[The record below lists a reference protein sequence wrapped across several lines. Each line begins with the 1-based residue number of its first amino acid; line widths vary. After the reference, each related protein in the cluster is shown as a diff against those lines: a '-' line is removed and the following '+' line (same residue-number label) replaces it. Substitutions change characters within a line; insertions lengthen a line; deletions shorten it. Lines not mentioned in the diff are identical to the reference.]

1 MKDQL
6 KSLAGAAVA
15 RLFPQC
21 RFDQALFLLG
31 HMRCGSTALSAI
43 LCSRPDVSGYG
54 EAHIA
59 YTGRAA
65 LGILALNQHR
75 RGAWDGSATTLFD
88 KILHSRYDEEAC
100 TVFFASRAVFM
111 ARAPVPAI
119 RSIRHLFAQLDTGE
133 YATDAL
139 AADYYEERVRA
150 LLQLWPRFDASRRV
164 GCTYEA
170 LTADPEAVLAR
181 ISGRLNLVP
190 ALRNE
195 YALKAA
201 ATGRG
206 AGDPLSASRHSRIV
220 AGKGEREAGAP
231 LEISAS
237 RIEDLERLYRQFAD
251 LT

>member
-1 MKDQL
+1 MKERF
-6 KSLAGAAVA
+6 KSLAGAVVA
-15 RLFPQC
+15 RALPQC

-59 YTGRAA
+59 YTGRGA
-65 LGILALNQHR
+65 LGILAMNQRR
-75 RGAWDGSATTLFD
+75 RGAWDRSATSLFD

-100 TVFFASRAVFM
+100 SEFFTSRAIFM

-119 RSIRHLFAQLDTGE
+119 RSIRHLFARLGTGE
-133 YATDAL
+133 YATDVL
-139 AADYYEERVRA
+139 AADYYEERVSA
-150 LLQLWPRFDASRRV
+150 LLALWPRFDASRRV
-164 GCTYEA
+164 ACTYEA
-170 LTADPEAVLAR
+170 LTANPEAVLAR
-181 ISGRLNLVP
+181 ISGQLNLVP

-195 YALKAA
+195 YALKSA

-206 AGDPLSASRHSRIV
+206 AGDPLSAAQHSRIV
-220 AGKGEREAGAP
+220 AGKADSEAGLP
-231 LEISAS
+231 LALSEA
-237 RIEDLERLYRQFAD
+237 RIEDLERLYRQFAE